1 MDARRYRRLQE
12 LFGEVVC
19 LNPDD
24 RRDAIERLCGDDP
37 ELRGELNTLLAEQ
50 PTAERFF
57 AGLAAR
63 AGIAPP
69 EAEAVV
75 HAPGTRIGPWRL
87 LSQIGRGGMGV
98 VYEAERADGQFSM
111 KAALK
116 VVPIGLITPE
126 AKRRFQRERD
136 ILARLDHP
144 NIARLLDGGITTEGT
159 PYLVMELVRGM
170 PLDAYCDTEQ
180 LELEARLALFRQV
193 CEAVAFAH
201 RNLVVHRDLKPSNV
215 LVDRDGRPRLL
226 DFGIAR
232 LMAEE
237 DHHAVTAA
245 MGAHP
250 VTPAYCAPE
259 VMTTGR
265 LTTAAD
271 VYSLGVILFRLLTGR
286 LPLVL
291 EAATP
296 QAWARMVAE
305 SCPPL
310 ASRVIADRKLKRRVR
325 GDLDSIVARAL
336 RKEPERRYLSADAM
350 AADLDRHEKRLPVR
364 ARRDSFRYHAAR
376 FVSRYRAP
384 VAVLCVVFSL
394 AVGGALALA
403 HYAAVARD
411 EAEKAAREGRRAQ
424 AVAGFLTEVFSA
436 ADPYER
442 AAGEPT
448 AGELLDRGLARIEHS
463 ELDPESRAQVLV
475 LMARIYRRLSRYEDA
490 TVLLERARELTWGT
504 RGANAGFEIDLLL
517 EQAAVEYESG
527 ALDVAAGHAREG
539 LEMLR
544 GLPAADDA
552 RAVAALYQYGVILQ
566 EQGEYDQALS
576 TLRSAL
582 SHLEKTPEPDLLRVA
597 MVLDKIGF
605 TLEKMT
611 RYPEARD
618 YYQRAIE
625 AANRQPSGA
634 GLHLAEFRNDLGRVL
649 WYLENYEAAADQ
661 HRKVLAIRH
670 ERLGPDHRATGI
682 SHNNL
687 GVALYSLGRTADGM
701 RHVEAAV
708 RIHRAALGEDHWLT
722 AREKYVLSIILAD
735 LGEHERADQLFDEAY
750 NTTKAIYGRAHRD
763 SVMMLPGRAYTL
775 NRRGDY
781 GEAERLAREALSLLP
796 ELGAAQE
803 RYLQFSLARLVVSL
817 AGQGRLEEAETAAA
831 GLCLD
836 QSPSSHFPVTAYTNP
851 CAYAH
856 SSLAMLGESGIQLL
870 DTNRQTGGLEAAR

>member
-1 MDARRYRRLQE
+1 MDATRYRLLQKLFREVARLDSE
-12 LFGEVVC
+12 
-19 LNPDD
+19 D
-24 RRDAIERLCGDDP
+24 RSAAIERLCGDDQALRR
-37 ELRGELNTLLAEQ
+37 ELETLLAEQ

-57 AGLAAR
+57 AGLAVR
-63 AGIAPP
+63 AGIASP

-87 LSQIGRGGMGV
+87 LSRIGRGGMGV

-116 VVPIGLITPE
+116 VVPIGLVTAE

-159 PYLVMELVRGM
+159 PYLVMELVQGL
-170 PLDAYCDTEQ
+170 PLDAYCDTEA
-180 LELEARLALFRQV
+180 LGLGARLALFRQV
-193 CEAVAFAH
+193 CEGVAFAH

-215 LVDRDGRPRLL
+215 LVDPDGRPRLL

-232 LMAEE
+232 LTAGE
-237 DHHAVTAA
+237 DQHAVTAA
-245 MGAHP
+245 LGGHP

-259 VMTTGR
+259 VMTTGQ

-286 LPLVL
+286 LPLAL
-291 EAATP
+291 EKATP

-310 ASRVIADRKLKRRVR
+310 ASRVITDRKLARRVR
-325 GDLDSIVARAL
+325 GDLDSIVAMAL
-336 RKEPERRYLSADAM
+336 RKEPERRYPSADAL
-350 AADLDRHEKRLPVR
+350 AADLDRHERRLPVR

-384 VAVLCVVFSL
+384 AAVLCVVL
-394 AVGGALALA
+394 GLVVGGALALA
-403 HYAAVARD
+403 HYATVAGE
-411 EAEKAAREGRRAQ
+411 EAERAAREGQRAQ

-436 ADPYER
+436 ADPYEQ

-448 AGELLDRGLARIEHS
+448 AGELLDRGLARIDHS
-463 ELDPESRAQVLV
+463 ELDPESRARVLV

-490 TVLLERARELTWGT
+490 GALLDKARALSVES
-504 RGANAGFEIDLLL
+504 RGSNTGLESDVLL

-527 ALDVAAGHAREG
+527 ALDMAAGHARES
-539 LEMLR
+539 LEVLR
-544 GLPAADDA
+544 ELPEADDQ
-552 RAVAALYQYGVILQ
+552 RMVAALHQLGVILQ
-566 EQGEYDQALS
+566 EQGDYDQALS

-582 SHLEKTPEPDLLRVA
+582 GLLEKAPEPDSLRVA

-618 YYQRAIE
+618 HYQRAIE

-634 GLHLAEFRNDLGRVL
+634 GLHLAEYRNDLGRVL
-649 WYLENYEAAADQ
+649 WYLGDHAAAAEQ
-661 HRKVLAIRH
+661 HQKVLAIRH
-670 ERLGPDHRATGI
+670 ERFGPDHRATGI

-687 GVALYSLGRTADGM
+687 GVALYSLGRTAEGM
-701 RHVEAAV
+701 RHVEQAV
-708 RIHRAALGEDHWLT
+708 RIHRARLGEDHWLT
-722 AREKYVLSIILAD
+722 AREKYVLSLILAD
-735 LGEHERADQLFDEAY
+735 LGEHERADRLFDEAY
-750 NTTKAIYGRAHRD
+750 ATTTAIYGRAHRD
-763 SVMMLPGRAYTL
+763 AVMMLPGRAYAL

-781 GEAERLAREALSLLP
+781 GEAERLAREALSLLSQ
-796 ELGAAQE
+796 LDATRE
-803 RYLQFSLARLVVSL
+803 RYRQFALARLAVSL
-817 AGQGRLEEAETAAA
+817 AGQGRLEEAEAAVA
-831 GLCLD
+831 ELCPNK
-836 QSPSSHFPVTAYTNP
+836 SPSAETPLTAYSKP
-851 CAYAH
+851 CDYVQA
-856 SSLAMLGESGIQLL
+856 AMAEIPDAKTLM
-870 DTNRQTGGLEAAR
+870 TGAQRKARGTGAAR